1 MTASKQ
7 PGSKMCFLCGVD
19 NPIGLHLDFWT
30 DGEEV
35 WTEFT
40 PREAYQGWPGVVH
53 GGILATVLDETMGR
67 VAFLHKEW
75 MVTAKMETTYRKP
88 VLLHE
93 PLTVKAHCERWRSGR
108 MIAAGQVL
116 LADGSVAVE
125 ARGLYLR
132 VPAAQKDAFLAGL
145 AGQDMDTSVYE

>member
-1 MTASKQ
+1 MTVSKQ

-30 DGEEV
+30 DGEQV
-35 WTEFT
+35 WTDFT
-40 PREAYQGWPGVVH
+40 PREEHQGWPGVVH

-75 MVTAKMETTYRKP
+75 MVTVRMETTFRRP
-88 VLLHE
+88 ATPGQ
-93 PLTVKAHCERWRSGR
+93 PLRVTAHAEQWRGGR
-108 MIAAGQVL
+108 MTAIGQVL

-125 ARGLYLR
+125 AHALYLR
-132 VPAAQKDAFLAGL
+132 VPDTQKDAFLADL
-145 AGQDMDTSVYE
+145 AAQGMDVGVYQ